1 MRAVAIP
8 AQQYPLIGPSD
19 PPPVTVYNPGG
30 KAPVLLV
37 CDHASRKFPA
47 AMQQLGLADWVLDK
61 HVACDIGAEMVTR
74 HLADRLDAP
83 AVLAGYSRLIVDLN
97 RQLSHESAFIKVSD
111 GIAIPGNLDIGE
123 AERNQRIQSFF
134 DPYHDEISRQLQLF
148 FERDITPAFISIH
161 TCTPV
166 FNNVVR
172 HCHIGVMWD
181 QDARIPVPLMETL
194 KGNPDLCIGD
204 NEPYSGRHPNDYTID
219 FHAESP
225 GLANVGIEVR
235 QDLVNDQEGAKKW
248 AGILGDAFELVLQ
261 DPSIYQS
268 PKK

>member
-1 MRAVAIP
+1 M
-8 AQQYPLIGPSD
+8 PLM
-19 PPPVTVYNPGG
+19 PVENV
-30 KAPVLLV
+30 
-37 CDHASRKFPA
+37 RK
-47 AMQQLGLADWVLDK
+47 
-61 HVACDIGAEMVTR
+61 
-74 HLADRLDAP
+74 
-83 AVLAGYSRLIVDLN
+83 
-97 RQLSHESAFIKVSD
+97 
-111 GIAIPGNLDIGE
+111 
-123 AERNQRIQSFF
+123 IQSYGIQVQAGMIVGF
-134 DPYHDEISRQLQLF
+134 DHDDATIFEEQL
-148 FERDITPAFISIH
+148 RFI
-161 TCTPV
+161 
-166 FNNVVR
+166 
-172 HCHIGVMWD
+172 